1 MVVASEEALA
11 HIAGSWVG
19 ACWAAAAV
27 DTVVAV
33 TEDILVAPASAWEG
47 TADSHAVGRHLAAAV
62 AVVAEA
68 AHTDCTGRSDSPGA
82 ASRIADPWR
91 RILRRGVVTESRGM
105 GGASWAKAGC
115 RREDV

>member
-1 MVVASEEALA
+1 VVAASGEALA
-11 HIAGSWVG
+11 HTAGSWVG
-19 ACWAAAAV
+19 ACWAVAAV
-27 DTVVAV
+27 DTAVAV
-33 TEDILVAPASAWEG
+33 TEDILVAPASAWED
-47 TADSHAVGRHLAAAV
+47 TESSHAAGRHLAAA

-68 AHTDCTGRSDSPGA
+68 AHTDCTGRWDSPGA

-91 RILRRGVVTESRGM
+91 RILRRGMVTESRGT

>member
-1 MVVASEEALA
+1 VVAASGEALA
-11 HIAGSWVG
+11 HTAGSWVG
-19 ACWAAAAV
+19 ACWAVAAV
-27 DTVVAV
+27 GTAVAV
-33 TEDILVAPASAWEG
+33 TEDIPVVPASAWEDTEG
-47 TADSHAVGRHLAAAV
+47 SHAAGRHLAAVV

-91 RILRRGVVTESRGM
+91 GMVRRGIVTESRGT